1 MARTPT
7 IAIMGAARGIGRAT
21 ALLFAE
27 RGYDVALLATQ
38 ARANEQLAKQL
49 RQMGR
54 RVVAIAVEA
63 TDVAALRR
71 SFRHCLIELGAIDVL
86 ANCSGLYMGGS
97 AERSDLEDWH
107 RVLGVNFWSCANA
120 IHCLL
125 PYFVGRGR
133 GVIVNVGSFG
143 GQVPL
148 PRMAA
153 YCASRYAVM
162 GLTESLRAELAPKG
176 VRVGL
181 VHPGLQRLEGL
192 SVPQEGDRA
201 AADEDRALGG
211 ASWLGHPEAVAEAI
225 WQIVTE
231 ERSEVVLGA
240 GGPVP
245 QEAYHLLPVLL
256 QRTAQHPEWFSEEG

>member
-1 MARTPT
+1 MARTST
-7 IAIMGAARGIGRAT
+7 VVIVGAGRGIGRAT

-38 ARANEQLAKQL
+38 ERATDQLAKQL

-54 RVVAIAVEA
+54 RVVAIAVDA

-71 SFRHCLIELGAIDVL
+71 AMRQCLLELGAIDVL

-107 RVLGVNFWSCANA
+107 RVLDVNFWSCANA

-133 GVIVNVGSFG
+133 GAIVNVGSFG

-162 GLTESLRAELAPKG
+162 GLTESLRVELAPKG

-181 VHPGLQRLEGL
+181 VHPGLQRVEELPR
-192 SVPQEGDRA
+192 VPPEDPEDLADRPT
-201 AADEDRALGG
+201 
-211 ASWLGHPEAVAEAI
+211 ASWLGRPEEVAEAI
-225 WQIVTE
+225 WQIVAE
-231 ERSEVVLGA
+231 ERSEVVLGPEQ
-240 GGPVP
+240 PVP
-245 QEAYHLLPVLL
+245 EEAYHLLPVLL

>member
-1 MARTPT
+1 MARTST
-7 IAIMGAARGIGRAT
+7 IVIVGAARGIGRAT

-38 ARANEQLAKQL
+38 ERATEQLAKQL

-54 RVVAIAVEA
+54 RVVAIAVDA

-71 SFRHCLIELGAIDVL
+71 SIRQCLLELGAIDVL

-97 AERSDLEDWH
+97 AERSDLEDWQ
-107 RVLGVNFWSCANA
+107 RVLDVNFWSCANA

-133 GVIVNVGSFG
+133 GAIVNVGSFG

-162 GLTESLRAELAPKG
+162 GLTESLRVELAPKG

-181 VHPGLQRLEGL
+181 VHPGLQRVEDWSAPS
-192 SVPQEGDRA
+192 SVSA
-201 AADEDRALGG
+201 AASQDLADRPT
-211 ASWLGHPEAVAEAI
+211 ASWLGRPEEVAEGI
-225 WQIVTE
+225 WQIVAE
-231 ERSEVVLGA
+231 ERSEVVLGPDQ
-240 GGPVP
+240 PVP
-245 QEAYHLLPVLL
+245 EEAYHLLPVLL